1 MPWVAEKEKG
11 QRIIASFDLKAE
23 EALLMKIG
31 LSTIS
36 ITGAKKNTETE
47 LTDWD
52 FDTVHQNAYDTW
64 NGYLSRVDV
73 KGTKEEKINY
83 YTSLYHAL
91 IQPNEISDID
101 GFYRNSADSVVK
113 SATGKS
119 YSTSSC
125 WDTYHAANSFTPS

>member
-1 MPWVAEKEKG
+1 MPRATEKEKG

-36 ITGAKKNTETE
+36 IAGAKKNMETE
-47 LTDWD
+47 LADWD
-52 FDTVHQNAYDTW
+52 FDTVRQTAYDTW

-73 KGTKEEKINY
+73 TGTKEEKINY

-91 IQPNEISDID
+91 IQPNEISDVD
-101 GFYRNSADSVVK
+101 GFYRNSTDSVVK
-113 SATGKS
+113 SAT
-119 YSTSSC
+119 
-125 WDTYHAANSFTPS
+125 